1 MLLAAGPQPMSPQP
15 PPAARTTADGRLLGG
30 TPRGSARG
38 LRIGPP
44 RPANITSLTAAK
56 GSQRAKHRAARSV
69 VLSAV
74 RQGHARLGSV
84 QLGPSAVTG
93 RAMAA
98 RPPGLGAPDRAI
110 ALEARSILRNVGN
123 RPWSQTPPNDT
134 PPPPPPSPPPPL
146 EVVATR
152 APQSAPQ
159 PRTMGTLVSAFLET
173 LEHRLVQPSSKPVR
187 GALFGVV
194 ESCCSDPTQARAED
208 VPFPLKLG
216 QAIEELHRV
225 AEEIRESEPAAAT
238 EVAADARLLQSF
250 SRQMLRDD
258 RDLAVLQQCIS
269 DALEE
274 RHALLRHRHCLLS
287 SGPAADSL
295 AEHCSLI
302 ELAGGYVRQGRLGG
316 LLGVV
321 DTLSQGPWEVGP
333 AIESRSSTS
342 DDIGAYIDETVSR
355 WCSLHALML
364 QNDPTLFARPEEV
377 QVRQAELSLELPSS
391 PADAEAEA
399 AGPHAAAA
407 APPMGRA
414 EVGPHRQIHS
424 GRRPAKP
431 TMQSET
437 QSQQSMEELEQLVG
451 GVWQNAYTGRD
462 KRRGLTIGEEG
473 VGESSGPRSGRAA
486 VGGPKKPPAPLGG
499 RGIKRFYGQ
508 PEVSQAAVAAEEK
521 AAAGGKRKLKA
532 SQLEVPQWW
541 LGLRATVETATQRQ
555 SELPHKRSYPI
566 FLSFFSFISFIF
578 FVYLQ
583 FSRGDGAWSLR
594 AARVGDRPRSSD

>member
-1 MLLAAGPQPMSPQP
+1 MPKGKDDKKWSKRTKNGQKAENDPK
-15 PPAARTTADGRLLGG
+15 ARQKIEPEIQIFWL
-30 TPRGSARG
+30 
-38 LRIGPP
+38 
-44 RPANITSLTAAK
+44 
-56 GSQRAKHRAARSV
+56 QH
-69 VLSAV
+69 
-74 RQGHARLGSV
+74 
-84 QLGPSAVTG
+84 
-93 RAMAA
+93 
-98 RPPGLGAPDRAI
+98 
-110 ALEARSILRNVGN
+110 
-123 RPWSQTPPNDT
+123 
-134 PPPPPPSPPPPL
+134 
-146 EVVATR
+146 
-152 APQSAPQ
+152 
-159 PRTMGTLVSAFLET
+159 
-173 LEHRLVQPSSKPVR
+173 
-187 GALFGVV
+187 
-194 ESCCSDPTQARAED
+194 RAED

-302 ELAGGYVRQGRLGG
+302 ELAGAYVRQGRLGG

-333 AIESRSSTS
+333 AIESRSS
-342 DDIGAYIDETVSR
+342 DVEDIGAYIDETVSR

-414 EVGPHRQIHS
+414 EVGAHRQIHS
-424 GRRPAKP
+424 GRRPTRPA
-431 TMQSET
+431 MQSET

-473 VGESSGPRSGRAA
+473 GGESSGPRSGRAA

-499 RGIKRFYGQ
+499 RGFKRFYGQ
-508 PEVSQAAVAAEEK
+508 PEVSLAAVAAEEK
-521 AAAGGKRKLKA
+521 AAAKRKLKA
-532 SQLEVPQWW
+532 SESEVPQWW

-555 SELPHKRSYPI
+555 LELPHKRSHPI
-566 FLSFFSFISFIF
+566 FLLVFCLFNGCLSQNRTN
-578 FVYLQ
+578 L
-583 FSRGDGAWSLR
+583 RPWS
-594 AARVGDRPRSSD
+594 AAKWPSARS